1 MYNKVVDI
9 VIVMLFIANFA
20 IGILYYCDPSFF
32 EKLDDDTIMIIALS
46 MVGSWAIIG
55 GLAFSA
61 EMSK

>member
-1 MYNKVVDI
+1 MYNKVVDTI
-9 VIVMLFIANFA
+9 IVMLFIANFA
-20 IGILYYCDPSFF
+20 IGIWYYYNPSFF
-32 EKLDDDTIMIIALS
+32 EKLDDDTIIIITLS